1 MTATETARDD
11 GCTTPAA
18 ADACTAQAD
27 AGAEA
32 DADAQPLYD
41 TTFVV
46 IDLETT
52 GACPV
57 VDRITEIG
65 AVKVRGGEVIGEFA
79 TLVDPGVG
87 VPADIAGLTGITDL
101 MVCSAP
107 PLSAVLPSLLHFVRG
122 SVVVAHNAPFDIGF
136 LHAGCAATGRVW
148 PRTVVVD
155 TVRLARAALAPEE
168 VTDRRLGT
176 LAAFFRAAVT
186 PDHRALTDARAT
198 VEVLHGL
205 LERLGRRGVHTLG
218 DLRVHSGHE
227 TTAQIARRHLADPL
241 PCTPGVFT
249 FRDETGEALLT
260 GRAEDLRADVRRHFT
275 GLETRVRVLEAI
287 GLTATVDAVPCR
299 TTLQAELCEHGRL
312 AVERP
317 RLCSPPPGPRWWV
330 TARPGRPLQLTT
342 VAEDGVWTPGPDTGE
357 PDTGEPART
366 LGPFP
371 SRATARSAAGAV
383 AAAGRDGRPARLG
396 DVAAIRSTG
405 AVGLADYLS
414 AAARAH
420 RLRGLRGAALL
431 VAAAPTTEGGWDV
444 NGFVRGVLV
453 AAERVPAGDH
463 PGGAAGRVR
472 DAASLVTADPT
483 SVADLGSLELVGA
496 WLDGPGV
503 RLVAL
508 DGTWACPLLLAPLSA
523 GSRPPTA

>member
-1 MTATETARDD
+1 MIGTARDEARTAPAGPD
-11 GCTTPAA
+11 GHG
-18 ADACTAQAD
+18 D
-27 AGAEA
+27 A
-32 DADAQPLYD
+32 DADAQPLRE

-52 GACPV
+52 GASPV
-57 VDRITEIG
+57 SDRITEIG

-79 TLVDPGVG
+79 TLVDPGVR
-87 VPADIAGLTGITDL
+87 VPADVAGLTGITDL

-107 PLSAVLPSLLHFVRG
+107 PLSAVLPSLLHFVQE

-136 LHAGCAATGRVW
+136 LHVGCAATGRVW

-155 TVRLARAALAPEE
+155 TVRLARAALGPEE

-176 LAAFFRAAVT
+176 LASFFRGTVT

-241 PCTPGVFT
+241 PRTPGVFT
-249 FRDETGEALLT
+249 FRDDTGGALLT

-275 GLETRVRVLEAI
+275 GLQTRVRVLEAI

-299 TTLQAELCEHGRL
+299 TTLQAQLCEHGRL
-312 AVERP
+312 AAERP
-317 RLCSPPPGPRWWV
+317 RVCSPPPGARWWV

-342 VAEDGVWTPGPDTGE
+342 VADDGVRTAE
-357 PDTGEPART
+357 PDTGELLRT

-371 SRATARSAAGAV
+371 SRAAARSAADAV
-383 AAAGRDGRPARLG
+383 TAAGRDSRPAGLA
-396 DVAAIRSTG
+396 DVAAIRSAG
-405 AVGLADYLS
+405 AAGLTDYLS
-414 AAARAH
+414 AAAHAH
-420 RLRGLRGAALL
+420 RLRALRAAAVL
-431 VAAAPTTEGGWDV
+431 VAAAPTAGGGWDV
-444 NGFVRGVLV
+444 NGFVRGMLV

-463 PGGAAGRVR
+463 PGGAAGRVL
-472 DAASLVTADPT
+472 DATGLVTADAT
-483 SVADLGSLELVGA
+483 SVPDLGSLDLVDA

-508 DGTWACPLLLAPLSA
+508 DGTWACPLLLAPLTT